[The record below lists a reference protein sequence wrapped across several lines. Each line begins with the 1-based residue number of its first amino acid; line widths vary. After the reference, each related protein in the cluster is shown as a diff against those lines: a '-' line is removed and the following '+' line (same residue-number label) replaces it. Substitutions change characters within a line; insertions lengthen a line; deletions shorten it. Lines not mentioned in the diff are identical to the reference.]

1 MSTKGA
7 QAQTTNRL
15 GVFARNREAVIEVAK
30 MTVRRAYMYRIN
42 VVMGIV
48 LTGITIYLLTIL
60 WKAAYGDRTE
70 VDGVSIQQMLV
81 YLTIANLQLR
91 FLTPEVDQEIEERI
105 REGQIGFDLNRPLP
119 YPFQLVAGALGQMVG
134 LLPMLVVAI
143 PVAFVFGELQPPTS
157 VGAGLAYAASLAFA
171 WIVAVELNMII
182 GLVGFWTLE
191 MTGFKMMYR
200 LIGNFATG
208 ALIPLWF
215 MPDIFRNIVQVLP
228 FQAIAYIPVSIYV
241 GNPAM
246 GGIAGALLVQ
256 AGWAIVLV
264 FLIQL
269 IWSRAYRQTVIQGG

>member
-1 MSTKGA
+1 MST
-7 QAQTTNRL
+7 QARPGDRL
-15 GVFARNREAVIEVAK
+15 GGLSRNRAAALEVAK

-119 YPFQLVAGALGQMVG
+119 YPFQLVAGALGQMIG
-134 LLPMLVVAI
+134 LLPMLAVAL
-143 PVAFVFGELQPPTS
+143 PVAFIFGELRPPSTAE
-157 VGAGLAYAASLAFA
+157 AGIAYIASLAIA

-215 MPDIFRNIVQVLP
+215 MPDIFRNVVQVLP

-241 GNPAM
+241 GNPAL
-246 GGIAGALLVQ
+246 GGIGPALLLQ
-256 AGWAIVLV
+256 AAWAVALV

>member
-1 MSTKGA
+1 MSAHHASTHPGG
-7 QAQTTNRL
+7 RSGSL
-15 GVFARNREAVIEVAK
+15 SRNREAVLEVAK

-119 YPFQLVAGALGQMVG
+119 YPFQLVAGALGQMIG

-143 PVAFVFGELQPPTS
+143 PVAFIFGELQPPTD
-157 VGAGLAYAASLAFA
+157 VGSGLAYVASLAIA

-215 MPDIFRNIVQVLP
+215 MPDFFRTIVQVLP

-246 GGIAGALLVQ
+246 GGIGGALLLQ
-256 AGWAIVLV
+256 AGWAVALV
-264 FLIQL
+264 FLIQF

>member
-1 MSTKGA
+1 MSA
-7 QAQTTNRL
+7 QAAPRGGL
-15 GVFARNREAVIEVAK
+15 GSLSRNREAILEVAR

-134 LLPMLVVAI
+134 LLPMLAVAL
-143 PVAFVFGELQPPTS
+143 PVAFIFGELRPPAT
-157 VGAGLAYAASLAFA
+157 VEAGIAYVASLAIA

-215 MPDIFRNIVQVLP
+215 MPDLFRNIVQVLP

-246 GGIAGALLVQ
+246 GSNGPALLLQ
-256 AGWAIVLV
+256 AGWAVVLV
-264 FLIQL
+264 FVIRL

>member
-1 MSTKGA
+1 MSA
-7 QAQTTNRL
+7 QAAPRGGL
-15 GVFARNREAVIEVAK
+15 GSLSRNREAILEVAR

-134 LLPMLVVAI
+134 LLPMLAVAL
-143 PVAFVFGELQPPTS
+143 PVAFIFGELRPPAT
-157 VGAGLAYAASLAFA
+157 VEAGIAYVASLAIA

-215 MPDIFRNIVQVLP
+215 MPDLFRNIVQVLP
-228 FQAIAYIPVSIYV
+228 FQAIAYIPVSIY
-241 GNPAM
+241 
-246 GGIAGALLVQ
+246 
-256 AGWAIVLV
+256 
-264 FLIQL
+264 
-269 IWSRAYRQTVIQGG
+269 

>member
-1 MSTKGA
+1 MNVGA
-7 QAQTTNRL
+7 MR
-15 GVFARNREAVIEVAK
+15 RNREAALAVAK
-30 MTVRRAYMYRIN
+30 ITVRRAYMYRIN

-48 LTGITIYLLTIL
+48 LTGVTIYLLTIL

-134 LLPMLVVAI
+134 LLPMLAI
-143 PVAFVFGELQPPTS
+143 ALPVAFIFGELQFPSS
-157 VGAGLAYAASLAFA
+157 VGTGLAYVVSLGFA

-215 MPDIFRNIVQVLP
+215 MPDVFRTIVQVLP

-241 GNPAM
+241 DNPAM
-246 GGIAGALLVQ
+246 GGIGPALLVQ
-256 AGWAIVLV
+256 AGWAVALV
-264 FLIQL
+264 FLIRL
-269 IWSRAYRQTVIQGG
+269 IWSRAYLQTVIQGG

>member
-1 MSTKGA
+1 MSVSAPASDPSGS
-7 QAQTTNRL
+7 
-15 GVFARNREAVIEVAK
+15 VFGRNREAILEVAK

-60 WKAAYGDRTE
+60 WKAAYGDRTA

-119 YPFQLVAGALGQMVG
+119 YPFQLVAGALGQMIG

-143 PVAFVFGELQPPTS
+143 PVAFIFGELQAPTS
-157 VGAGLAYAASLAFA
+157 VEAGIAYVASLVIA

-215 MPDIFRNIVQVLP
+215 MPDLFRTIVQVLP

-246 GGIAGALLVQ
+246 GGILPALVLQ
-256 AGWAIVLV
+256 AVWAIALV
-264 FLIQL
+264 FLIQF
-269 IWSRAYRQTVIQGG
+269 IWSRAYKQTVIQGG

>member
-1 MSTKGA
+1 MSVSAPASSGP
-7 QAQTTNRL
+7 R
-15 GVFARNREAVIEVAK
+15 GSVFGRNREAILEVAK

-60 WKAAYGDRTE
+60 WKAAYGDRTD
-70 VDGVSIQQMLV
+70 VDGVSIHQMLV

-119 YPFQLVAGALGQMVG
+119 YPFQLVAGALGQMIG

-143 PVAFVFGELQPPTS
+143 PVAFIFGELQAPTS
-157 VGAGLAYAASLAFA
+157 VEAGIAYVASLAIA

-215 MPDIFRNIVQVLP
+215 MPDLFRSIVQVLP

-246 GGIAGALLVQ
+246 GGILPALVLQ
-256 AGWAIVLV
+256 AAWAIALV

-269 IWSRAYRQTVIQGG
+269 IWSRAYKQTVIQGG